1 MEAAIDLLSKDSGM
15 FFFLKQLPNIQKM
28 FKWSKNIK
36 KTCACGQKYVLDKEG
51 QTGAIN
57 SNPTTA
63 NYRPNSN
70 CLWTIEAP
78 KNFTILAR
86 FREFHVER
94 EDVCGFDYVMVYTGN
109 LQHLNHPKFGF
120 QTPFQ
125 LKFLSPRQR

>member
-1 MEAAIDLLSKDSGM
+1 M
-15 FFFLKQLPNIQKM
+15 FFYLEKATLYVKICLNGV
-28 FKWSKNIK
+28 KNIK

-125 LKFLSPRQR
+125 L